1 MKTRSRPSPLG
12 IGHLLFSLL
21 AVGVGVA
28 LLFIA
33 DKPTE
38 IGYAIAGGGTCGLS
52 VLGGLLVYIT
62 NKHPVSRIIGLSA
75 ATVILLVGAAVLV
88 FGESAFPLLFVALCL
103 YLAIDGAT
111 ETQAARSAKELG
123 IRAFALPLSLGAVQ
137 IGAAF
142 ALLCTE
148 VALPVLTVKGEFTLI
163 AVLFFLDAVGNAIS
177 PAFRLACH
185 RAERKRQEAREE
197 ELRIAWE
204 KEWRAA
210 VADPDREMSEEER
223 ARREERIRA
232 EERVRTEERLRI
244 ERELRG
250 DADAP
255 VDEGA
260 LRDRIR
266 AEEERIRADERARLE
281 TELRLHME
289 AEARRRLEEE
299 RRLRL
304 EAEDRLRAESEERRR
319 IEQELRR
326 LSSTAATSETPD
338 ETEALFAAEATG
350 EEPIDEPYTEPPL
363 EPTRADDAEEIPEAR
378 KAPEG
383 RRPHNHAMDEDYA
396 DGRKYGRGSFYD
408 DEE

>member
-1 MKTRSRPSPLG
+1 MKIKSRPSPLG
-12 IGHLLFSLL
+12 IGHLLFSFL
-21 AVGVGVA
+21 AIGVGVA
-28 LLFIA
+28 LLLIA
-33 DKPTE
+33 DKPPE
-38 IGYAIAGGGTCGLS
+38 IGYAIVGGGTCGLS
-52 VLGGLLVYIT
+52 ILGGLLVYIT
-62 NKHPVSRIIGLSA
+62 NKHPVSRIVGLSA
-75 ATVILLVGAAVLV
+75 ATIILLVGAAVLA
-88 FGESAFPLLFVALCL
+88 FGEAAISLLFVTLCL

-111 ETQAARSAKELG
+111 EMQAARAAKELG
-123 IRAFALPLSLGAVQ
+123 IRAFALPLSLGALQ

-142 ALLCTE
+142 TLLCME
-148 VALPVLTVKGEFTLI
+148 VALPVLTVKGELYLF

-185 RAERKRQEAREE
+185 RAERKRQEARDE

-204 KEWRAA
+204 KEWRAT

-232 EERVRTEERLRI
+232 EERIRTEERLRI

-250 DADAP
+250 ETDAP

-304 EAEDRLRAESEERRR
+304 EAEERLRAESEERRR
-319 IEQELRR
+319 IEQEIRR
-326 LSSTAATSETPD
+326 LSSAAATGDTLD
-338 ETEALFAAEATG
+338 ETEAFLAAEATD
-350 EEPIDEPYTEPPL
+350 EEPIDEPYTEPPPDPT
-363 EPTRADDAEEIPEAR
+363 EPDAAEEIPEAP
-378 KAPEG
+378 KAPKSH
-383 RRPHNHAMDEDYA
+383 RPHNHAMDEGYT